1 MHGANLQV
9 DFGISEKH
17 LTPYTL
23 NWLKGMQKMAISSY
37 ERASREPTCFNS
49 STLRSSGSGNMT
61 YSLRSMGRPSK
72 AMSMVSL

>member
-17 LTPYTL
+17 LTTYTL

-37 ERASREPTCFNS
+37 ERASREPT
-49 STLRSSGSGNMT
+49 
-61 YSLRSMGRPSK
+61 
-72 AMSMVSL
+72 